1 MLTPVRYWYTFKWLL
16 KYLSGWSETMNARAA
31 ELFKALGVETR
42 LKILEIMKQ
51 KGSIGAKEI
60 AGELGITVAAASQH
74 LKILKHIG
82 LVTSKREGYWIPYSL
97 DEEALEHCSMMNS
110 VCSCSHHAPFHQRKE
125 IHENDLQDKSI
136 EELEMHRDA
145 LEKKLFHVNRLLE
158 RMKLDTQ

>member
-1 MLTPVRYWYTFKWLL
+1 
-16 KYLSGWSETMNARAA
+16 MNAQAA

-42 LKILEIMKQ
+42 LKILELMKQ

-97 DEEALEHCSMMNS
+97 DEEALEHCSMMMNS
-110 VCSCSHHAPFHQRKE
+110 VCSCPHHTPFHQRKE
-125 IHENDLQDKSI
+125 IHENDSQDRSI
-136 EELEMHRDA
+136 EELEMQRDA
-145 LEKKLFHVNRLLE
+145 LEKKLLHVNRLLE
-158 RMKLDTQ
+158 RMKLDT

>member
-1 MLTPVRYWYTFKWLL
+1 VHVVVGRT
-16 KYLSGWSETMNARAA
+16 A

-42 LKILEIMKQ
+42 LNILELMKK

-97 DEEALEHCSMMNS
+97 DEDALEHCSMMINS
-110 VCSCSHHAPFHQRKE
+110 VCSCPHHPPFHTHGEAEQNNLK
-125 IHENDLQDKSI
+125 DKI
-136 EELEMHRDA
+136 IYELEIYREK
-145 LEKKLFHVNRLLE
+145 LEKKLQHVNRLLGK
-158 RMKLDTQ
+158 MKSGI